1 MAIRTPPMTVE
12 AFEQFVDL
20 PENADR
26 MFELINGEIVE
37 VPSNPQSSNY
47 GARFIVKIGAFTD
60 AHNRGELTGEH
71 GGYLVDGQPYAP
83 DVAFVSNHKL
93 PLAETGYNPTPPDLV
108 VEVVSS
114 GSKQELADLR
124 AKIVHY
130 LNAGVVVWAAFPK
143 TKIVEVHV
151 PGQPM
156 QQLGID
162 DTLDGGDVLPGFTL
176 PLRAVFR

>member
-37 VPSNPQSSNY
+37 VPSNPNSSKFSS
-47 GARFIVKIGAFTD
+47 RFNGKLFIFIEAND
-60 AHNRGELTGEH
+60 LGELTGEH

-130 LNAGVVVWAAFPK
+130 LNAGVVVWVAFPK